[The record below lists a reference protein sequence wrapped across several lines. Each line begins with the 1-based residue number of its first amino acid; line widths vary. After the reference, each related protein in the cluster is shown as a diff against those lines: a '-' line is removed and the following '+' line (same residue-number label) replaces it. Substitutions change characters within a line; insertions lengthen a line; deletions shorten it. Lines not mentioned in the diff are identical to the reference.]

1 MKFTSDESMKKY
13 QKYLMTKLSPKL
25 QPMFI
30 ERGEGSKLWDL
41 EGDEYLDCWSG
52 VAVMNVGHSHPAV
65 TKAVQEQVAKV
76 VHVCNMIYPSHLSS
90 ELGERLANVTPG
102 DLSSTFFCN
111 SGAEAVECGLKVA
124 RKFTKRHEIIA
135 LQKSFHGRTV
145 HTLSATGIATRRR
158 YDMGPYVGGF
168 AFAPSPDCYRCP
180 LGHEYP
186 SCGLQCAKMVED
198 IIHLGSSGNIAA
210 FISEPIQGEGGII
223 TPPLDYFKAVKK
235 ILDKYGI
242 LFIADEVQTGFGRT
256 GKMFGIENFGVDPD
270 IISMAKAIAGGLP
283 MGACIARK
291 EIADSYEAG
300 DHATTVGGNPLCC
313 AAALA
318 NIDVLEGESLL
329 KQSTEK
335 GEYMMKQLNEI
346 ANDYSFIGDVRGI
359 GLMIGIDLVK
369 DPNTREPDADL
380 AGRVRES
387 CRKQKVL
394 VGIGGAYGNVI
405 RFQPPLVITQEEMG
419 QALDALT
426 AAFKNEK

>member
-30 ERGEGSKLWDL
+30 ERGEGCKLWDL
-41 EGDEYLDCWSG
+41 EGNEYLDCWAG
-52 VAVMNVGHSHPAV
+52 VAVMNIGHSHPAV
-65 TKAVQEQVAKV
+65 TKAVQEQVGKL

-90 ELGERLANVTPG
+90 ELGERLAKVTPG
-102 DLSSTFFCN
+102 DLASTFFAN

-135 LQKSFHGRTV
+135 LQKSFHGRTI
-145 HTLSATGIATRRR
+145 HTLSATGIASRRS
-158 YDMGPYVGGF
+158 YDLGPYVGGF
-168 AFAPSPDCYRCP
+168 AFAPSPDCYRCS
-180 LGHEYP
+180 LGLEYP
-186 SCGLQCAKMVED
+186 SCGLQCAKMIED
-198 IIHLGSSGNIAA
+198 VIQLGSSGDIAA
-210 FISEPIQGEGGII
+210 FIAEPVQGEGGII

-235 ILDKYGI
+235 ILDKYDI
-242 LFIADEVQTGFGRT
+242 LFMADEVQTGFGRT
-256 GKMFGIENFGVDPD
+256 GKMFGIENFGVNPD
-270 IISMAKAIAGGLP
+270 IMSMAKAIAGGLP

-291 EIADSYEAG
+291 EIADSFGAS

-318 NIDVLEGESLL
+318 NLDVMENEGLAD
-329 KQSTEK
+329 QAAEK
-335 GEYMMKQLNEI
+335 GKYMMKRLNEI
-346 ANDYSFIGDVRGI
+346 TKDVVFVGDVRGL

-369 DPNTREPDADL
+369 DPKTREPDAEL

-387 CRKQKVL
+387 CRKQNVL

-405 RFQPPLVITQEEMG
+405 RFQPPLVITEDEME
-419 QALDALT
+419 QALT
-426 AAFKNEK
+426 ALTNAFKAEK